1 MDRFCIGKDVA
12 NQSLFM
18 DFATLLWAFNVEKAR
33 DVNGQVITP
42 SRTEVIDEGL
52 VVYVRLSAF

>member
-1 MDRFCIGKDVA
+1 MA